1 MGLAGRSDAGQSRDL
16 RGGLSQYHEAHPHF
30 RQHTPPSRT
39 PHHRPHATP
48 FAQVLAVFTD
58 SPTDAAVE
66 GPAWQAGTTDPAQTK
81 APLRLAR
88 AGRSISG
95 IHAQPEPGSYAR
107 SSPAEVSK
115 LSIGSVKRVIS
126 FARASTP
133 NRALALRRGLGDY
146 QVVSS
151 APPLLLILP
160 TSVLTTQG
168 AAVRVCVSMANAP
181 VDRQRR
187 SPMSNSEPICSDV
200 KLSAITSSAKPVRRS
215 ARPDIS
221 CQHGCPTPA
230 CCIAVATP
238 FELDPR
244 P

>member
-1 MGLAGRSDAGQSRDL
+1 MGARGQERLSVRAAISAGGFHNTMRRTLTLGNTLRLRAHRTMVLIPRPLRRLRLFSRVARPVRRSAR
-16 RGGLSQYHEAHPHF
+16 
-30 RQHTPPSRT
+30 
-39 PHHRPHATP
+39 
-48 FAQVLAVFTD
+48 
-58 SPTDAAVE
+58 
-66 GPAWQAGTTDPAQTK
+66 QAGTTDPAQTK

-107 SSPAEVSK
+107 SSPADVSK

-187 SPMSNSEPICSDV
+187 SPIPNSEPICSDV
-200 KLSAITSSAKPVRRS
+200 KRSAITSWRNLFAC
-215 ARPDIS
+215 AAGLDIS

>member
-1 MGLAGRSDAGQSRDL
+1 MRRTLTLGNTL
-16 RGGLSQYHEAHPHF
+16 RLRAH
-30 RQHTPPSRT
+30 RT
-39 PHHRPHATP
+39 MVLIPRP
-48 FAQVLAVFTD
+48 FAQVKAVFTGG
-58 SPTDAAVE
+58 PT
-66 GPAWQAGTTDPAQTK
+66 GT
-81 APLRLAR
+81 APLGKPVLIRRKRKPRCDWRERGDPSLGFMPSRSR
-88 AGRSISG
+88 AHIRDRS
-95 IHAQPEPGSYAR
+95 PVD
-107 SSPAEVSK
+107 VSK

-187 SPMSNSEPICSDV
+187 SPIPNSEPICSDV
-200 KLSAITSSAKPVRRS
+200 KRSSITSWRNLFRVQPALTLPVS
-215 ARPDIS
+215 MAAL
-221 CQHGCPTPA
+221 TPA